1 MRNLI
6 NRRNVRGD
14 TSGKFNETID
24 FFQLIVEC
32 HILTAA
38 MHFFSMQS
46 LDDVPSTNAL
56 PDMEGKKPYEK
67 WSIFKGCITML
78 VNRYVMVDEV
88 ARQSSL
94 SGSDDQVPAD
104 VAHHQQLNPHGTRIA
119 TEHCYA
125 MSHQVED
132 GSSCTNTEQPKRQLP
147 SSLCKTVD

>member
-1 MRNLI
+1 M
-6 NRRNVRGD
+6 RGD